1 MSKKKSQ
8 ALHLPAGE
16 IRIPEPIEALARAIH
31 EDYVLSRQHDSLGL
45 DDPSLAP
52 WDELP
57 ETLRRSNRE
66 QAADIAEKLSAI
78 SCEIVPN
85 TDGRPAVT
93 MFIPGEIEELA
104 KAEHARWM
112 AERTADGWTYGTNKD
127 AVAKTSP
134 YLVPWEK
141 LTEEI
146 RELDRDTVR
155 RIPRMLGHLNLV
167 AVRTAIPD
175 V

>member
-1 MSKKKSQ
+1 
-8 ALHLPAGE
+8 
-16 IRIPEPIEALARAIH
+16 
-31 EDYVLSRQHDSLGL
+31 
-45 DDPSLAP
+45 
-52 WDELP
+52 
-57 ETLRRSNRE
+57 
-66 QAADIAEKLSAI
+66 
-78 SCEIVPN
+78 
-85 TDGRPAVT
+85 